1 MYVAPFPPVSGRKW
15 RISSGGGSQARWRR
29 DGKELFYLAPGRVLM
44 SAAVGRLGSDFATAT
59 PQPLFEMRYA
69 YGQYHAFDVTSDGQ
83 RFLVNSAVVLPGGP
97 SVKAH

>member
-1 MYVAPFPPVSGRKW
+1 V
-15 RISSGGGSQARWRR
+15 
-29 DGKELFYLAPGRVLM
+29 
-44 SAAVGRLGSDFATAT
+44 GSDFTAAS

-97 SVKAH
+97 SVTAH